1 MKKNFI
7 AIYTV
12 LIVLIMIGD
21 IFYII
26 YDKLW
31 IKSITSAG
39 FVLLGIVCLVQ
50 IILHKEKKLK
60 FPIIMLV
67 GLFFAMLG
75 DIILNI
81 QFITGAALFAIGHIF
96 YFISYCFLL
105 KLIWKDIIPG
115 AVIFVCAILF
125 ITLAPIF
132 DFGVAMEVVCC
143 IYAFIISF
151 MVGKS
156 ISNTACETNVRNI
169 MIVSGSC
176 LFFFSDLMLLLNVF
190 ADLGRVVSV
199 LCLITYYPAQC
210 ILALSISIIVYL
222 HEDESE
228 STDLRSIEDKKAND
242 DKRSTESI
250 Y

>member
-1 MKKNFI
+1 MKAVYI
-7 AIYTV
+7 TLSAL
-12 LIVLIMIGD
+12 LIVLIIIGD
-21 IFYII
+21 VCYII

-39 FVLLGIVCLVQ
+39 FVLLGLLCLIQV
-50 IILHKEKKLK
+50 ILHKERRLK
-60 FPIIMLV
+60 FPIIMFV
-67 GLFFAMLG
+67 GLIFAMLG

-96 YFISYCFLL
+96 YFVSYCFIL
-105 KLIWKDIIPG
+105 KLQWKDIIPG

-132 DFGVAMEVVCC
+132 DFSVAMEVVCC

-156 ISNTACETNVRNI
+156 ISNIARKKNVRNI
-169 MIVSGSC
+169 LIVTGSC
-176 LFFFSDLMLLLNVF
+176 LFFFSDCMLLLNVF
-190 ADLGRVVSV
+190 ADLGKVVSV
-199 LCLITYYPAQC
+199 LCLATYYPAQI
-210 ILALSISIIVYL
+210 ILALSISINVYL
-222 HEDESE
+222 PRSDEE
-228 STDLRSIEDKKAND
+228 SIGM
-242 DKRSTESI
+242 ESI

>member
-1 MKKNFI
+1 MKKLFI
-7 AIYTV
+7 SLSIL
-12 LIVLIMIGD
+12 LIILIINGD

-26 YDKLW
+26 YDKIW

-39 FVLLGIVCLVQ
+39 FVILGLLCLIQ
-50 IILHKEKKLK
+50 ILLNKEKMLK
-60 FPIIMLV
+60 FPIIMFV
-67 GLFFAMLG
+67 GLIFAMLG

-96 YFISYCFLL
+96 YFVSYCFILRL
-105 KLIWKDIIPG
+105 QWRDAIPG

-132 DFGVAMEVVCC
+132 DFSVSMEVVCA

-156 ISNTACETNVRNI
+156 ISNVARKKNVRNI
-169 MIVSGSC
+169 LIVTGSC
-176 LFFFSDLMLLLNVF
+176 LFFFSDCMLLLNVF
-190 ADLGRVVSV
+190 ADLGKVVSV
-199 LCLITYYPAQC
+199 LCLTTYYPAQI
-210 ILALSISIIVYL
+210 ILALSISINIYVKKYQ
-222 HEDESE
+222 EE
-228 STDLRSIEDKKAND
+228 STKL
-242 DKRSTESI
+242 ESV